1 MATSQGLRGIMSR
14 KVTCCAQVQV
24 CWLDDCGSSRTSF
37 IEALSLVQMKG
48 LVKVKSMGIGNIG
61 L

>member
-1 MATSQGLRGIMSR
+1 MSR

-24 CWLDDCGSSRTSF
+24 CWLDDRGSSRTSF